1 MSLACWISNGFSWMY
16 FHFFNPSPPFFLFG
30 KCKFIRE
37 GMEQKEFRAYFTEFH
52 NNTFYFFEFFFFMSD
67 QEVEFWCAFHPN
79 QYVMSMV

>member
-52 NNTFYFFEFFFFMSD
+52 NNTF
-67 QEVEFWCAFHPN
+67 
-79 QYVMSMV
+79 

>member
-16 FHFFNPSPPFFLFG
+16 FHFFNPSPLFFYSGNVNLFE
-30 KCKFIRE
+30 KEWNKKNFVPILQSFITILFIFL
-37 GMEQKEFRAYFTEFH
+37 K
-52 NNTFYFFEFFFFMSD
+52 FFFMSD